1 MNRSEYKRKFMED
14 NYDRINLAVKKGLK
28 EVIREHAN
36 QQNKSLNMYIFEA
49 ILEKMERD
57 DSAKKSQY

>member
-1 MNRSEYKRKFMED
+1 MED